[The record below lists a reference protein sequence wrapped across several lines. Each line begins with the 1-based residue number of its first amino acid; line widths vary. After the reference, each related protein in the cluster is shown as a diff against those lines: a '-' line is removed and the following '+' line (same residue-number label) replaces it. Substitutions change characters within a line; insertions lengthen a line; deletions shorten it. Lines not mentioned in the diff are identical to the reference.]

1 MEKMN
6 YDKMFTPDMLQNL
19 MNPRDP
25 IATLRPFI
33 GLGNPTLIEPFLAK
47 IDMLKYGGDLLSIAC
62 QEGKRD
68 IVELFITRGA
78 DILSP
83 PERV

>member
-62 QEGKRD
+62 
-68 IVELFITRGA
+68 
-78 DILSP
+78 
-83 PERV
+83 